1 MSPIQQAG
9 LTVTQS
15 MTQPTRSGKAPRPVW
30 EVRGQLA
37 GWEDLLYSLGGKKWR
52 GAFSFWEDPTE
63 RLEKALAVTERT
75 SFAERQEGAKER
87 AEARAQRY
95 EERAQAAEQRSDA
108 LWQRASDIVAP
119 IPPGQPILVGHHSE
133 RRHRRTLE
141 RADNARRK
149 ACEETDKAQ
158 HYASRAAASA
168 RNASDKSVG
177 FMARRLKEAEA
188 EVRRMERTFAKPRDS
203 DYYQDPA
210 NQPAIEQW
218 ERNARLYLREQQEKA
233 AYWRAEIEAAGGI
246 PNAPSPEK
254 PAIKK
259 GDYVFRDR
267 GDAYEVLRVNS
278 TTVTGQSLTPGCS
291 YYKPRIPFAEI
302 KRVVTAEEFAA
313 AQAKK
318 AAEAAA

>member
-1 MSPIQQAG
+1 MTKIQEAG
-9 LTVTQS
+9 LIITQS
-15 MTQPTRSGKAPRPVW
+15 MTQPSRPGKAPRPVW

-37 GWEDLLYSLGGKKWR
+37 GWEDLLYDLGGKKWR

-63 RLEKALAVTERT
+63 RLEKALATTERS
-75 SFAERQEGAKER
+75 SFADRQAGAKER
-87 AEARAQRY
+87 AEARAERY
-95 EERAQAAEQRSDA
+95 EERAQVAEQRSTA
-108 LWQRASDIVAP
+108 AWQRSSDILAP

-133 RRHRRTLE
+133 RGHRRTLE
-141 RADNARRK
+141 KADNAMRK
-149 ACEETDKAQ
+149 SCEERDKAQ

-188 EVRRMERTFAKPRDS
+188 EVRRMERMFAKPRDS
-203 DYYQDPA
+203 DYYKDPA

-218 ERNARLYLREQQEKA
+218 ERNARLYLQEQQEKV

-246 PNAPSPEK
+246 QHAPKPEK

-267 GDAYEVLRVNS
+267 GDAYEVLRVNP

-291 YYKPRIPFAEI
+291 YFKPRIPFAEI
-302 KRVVTAEEFAA
+302 KHVVTAEEFAV
-313 AQAKK
+313 AQARK
-318 AAEAAA
+318 AEAAG